1 MSGDPMNPNP
11 YNAAP
16 KKKRSV
22 SLSTFILSLVLV
34 LIVAFVAGTRTDAIL
49 AQFSPTKGPSDLN
62 LSSLNDVY
70 KVLRKKFDGNLD
82 PQKLVDGAKH
92 GLVEAAGDPY
102 TVYFNDKEAAEF
114 SGDLEGSFQGIGAE
128 LGKRN
133 DALVVINT
141 LDDSPAKK
149 AGLAANDVIVKVNGE
164 ETTNWSVD
172 KAVSKI
178 RGAKGTTVK
187 LGILRG
193 DQGLKEFS
201 ITRDEITNPSVKSEI
216 LSGNIGLIR
225 ISRFGESD
233 TTTLT
238 RKAAEDFKS
247 RGVKGVILDMRGNG
261 GGYLAAAR
269 DVSSLWLE
277 DKVVVT
283 ERSGGKV
290 TETLRTDSDAP
301 LKGIPTVVLV
311 DGGSA
316 SASEIVAGA
325 LSDNK
330 VAKLVGEKTFGK
342 GSVQSVEEIM
352 SGGQLKVTIAKWYTP
367 NGKNLSKAGLT
378 PDETVKLT
386 PEDVNAGRDPQKDRA
401 IQLLQ

>member
-1 MSGDPMNPNP
+1 MNPNP

-49 AQFSPTKGPSDLN
+49 AQFNPAKGPSDLN
-62 LSSLNDVY
+62 LSSLNEIY
-70 KVLRKKFDGNLD
+70 KVLRQKYDGKLD
-82 PQKLVDGAKH
+82 AQKLVDGAKH

-114 SGDLEGSFQGIGAE
+114 SGDLEGNFQGIGAE

-149 AGLAANDVIVKVNGE
+149 AGLIANDIIVKVNSE
-164 ETTNWSVD
+164 ETTNWSID

-187 LGILRG
+187 LSVLRG
-193 DQGLKEFS
+193 EEGLKEFS
-201 ITRDEITNPSVKSEI
+201 ITRDEINNPSVRSEI
-216 LSGNIGLIR
+216 LEGNIGLIR

-238 RKAAEDFKS
+238 RKAAEDFKAK
-247 RGVKGVILDMRGNG
+247 GVKGVILDMRGNG
-261 GGYLAAAR
+261 GGYLTAAR

-290 TETLRTDSDAP
+290 TETLRADRDAP

-342 GSVQSVEEIM
+342 GSVQAVEEIL

-367 NGKNLSKAGLT
+367 SGKNLSKAGLV

-386 PEDVNAGRDPQKDRA
+386 PEDINAGRDPQKDRA

>member
-1 MSGDPMNPNP
+1 MNPNP

-22 SLSTFILSLVLV
+22 SVPTLILSLVLV
-34 LIVAFVAGTRTDAIL
+34 GIVAFVAGTRSDAIL
-49 AQFSPTKGPSDLN
+49 ARFSPTKTPTGLN
-62 LSSLNDVY
+62 FSSLNDVY
-70 KVLRKKFDGNLD
+70 KVLRSKYDGQID
-82 PQKLVDGAKH
+82 PDKLIDGAKH

-114 SGDLEGSFQGIGAE
+114 NGDLEGSFEGIGAE

-133 DALVVINT
+133 DSLVVIST

-149 AGLAANDVIVKVNGE
+149 TGLLANDVIVKVNGE
-164 ETTNWSVD
+164 STDKWSVD
-172 KAVSKI
+172 KAVSVI
-178 RGAKGTTVK
+178 RGPKGTTVK
-187 LGILRG
+187 LSVLRG
-193 DQGLKEFS
+193 DEGLKEFS

-216 LSGNIGLIR
+216 LEGNIGFIR

-233 TTTLT
+233 TTNLT
-238 RKAAEDFKS
+238 RRAAEDFKAK
-247 RGVKGVILDMRGNG
+247 GVKGVILDLRGNG
-261 GGYLAAAR
+261 GGYLTAAR

-283 ERSGGKV
+283 ERAGGKI
-290 TETLRTDSDAP
+290 TETLRADTDAP

-330 VAKLVGEKTFGK
+330 AAKLVGEKTFGK
-342 GSVQSVEEIM
+342 GSVQTIQDIL
-352 SGGQLKVTIAKWYTP
+352 SGGQLKVTVAKWYTP
-367 NGKNLSKAGLT
+367 SGKNLSKNGLV

-386 PEDVNAGRDPQKDRA
+386 PDDINANRDPQKDKALELIRRG
-401 IQLLQ
+401 L

>member
-1 MSGDPMNPNP
+1 MNPNP
-11 YNAAP
+11 NTAAP

-34 LIVAFVAGTRTDAIL
+34 AIVTFVAGTRTDSIL
-49 AQFSPTKGPSDLN
+49 AQFNPTKGPSDLN
-62 LSSLNDVY
+62 LSSLNEIY
-70 KVLRKKFDGNLD
+70 KVLRVKYDGKID
-82 PQKLVDGAKH
+82 AQKLVDGAKH

-114 SGDLEGSFQGIGAE
+114 SGDLEGNFQGIGAE

-149 AGLAANDVIVKVNGE
+149 AGLVANDVIVKVNGE
-164 ETTNWSVD
+164 VTDNWSID

-187 LGILRG
+187 LSIIRG
-193 DQGLKEFS
+193 EEGLKEFS
-201 ITRDEITNPSVKSEI
+201 ITREEITNPSVKSEI
-216 LSGNIGLIR
+216 LAGNIGFIR

-238 RKAAEDFKS
+238 RKAAEDFKA
-247 RGVKGVILDMRGNG
+247 RGVKGVILDLRGNG
-261 GGYLAAAR
+261 GGYLTAAR

-290 TETLRTDSDAP
+290 TETLRADNDAP

-330 VAKLVGEKTFGK
+330 AARLVGEKTFGK
-342 GSVQSVEEIM
+342 GSVQSVEEIL

-367 NGKNLSKAGLT
+367 SGKNLSKAGLT
-378 PDETVKLT
+378 PDEIVKLT
-386 PEDVNAGRDPQKDRA
+386 PEDINAGRDTQKDRA

>member
-1 MSGDPMNPNP
+1 MNPNP
-11 YNAAP
+11 NNAAP
-16 KKKRSV
+16 QKKRSV
-22 SLSTFILSLVLV
+22 SLPTLVLSLVLV
-34 LIVAFVAGTRTDAIL
+34 AIVAFVAGTRTDSIL
-49 AQFSPTKGPSDLN
+49 AQFSPAKGPSDLN
-62 LSSLNDVY
+62 LSSLNEIY
-70 KVLRKKFDGNLD
+70 KVLRKKYDGNLD
-82 PQKLVDGAKH
+82 AQKLVDGAKH

-114 SGDLEGSFQGIGAE
+114 SGDLEGNFQGIGAE

-149 AGLAANDVIVKVNGE
+149 AGLVANDVIVKVNGE
-164 ETTNWSVD
+164 ATDNWSID

-187 LGILRG
+187 LSILRG
-193 DQGLKEFS
+193 EEGLKEFS

-216 LSGNIGLIR
+216 LEGNIGFIR

-238 RKAAEDFKS
+238 RKAAEEFKAK
-247 RGVKGVILDMRGNG
+247 GVKGVILDLRGNG
-261 GGYLAAAR
+261 GGYLTAAR

-290 TETLRTDSDAP
+290 TETLRADTDAP
-301 LKGIPTVVLV
+301 LKGIPTIVLV

-330 VAKLVGEKTFGK
+330 AAKLVGEKTFGK
-342 GSVQSVEEIM
+342 GSVQAVEDIL

-386 PEDVNAGRDPQKDRA
+386 PEDINAGRDTQKDRA

>member
-1 MSGDPMNPNP
+1 MNPNP

-49 AQFSPTKGPSDLN
+49 AQFNPAKGPSDLN
-62 LSSLNDVY
+62 LSSLNEIY
-70 KVLRKKFDGNLD
+70 KVLRQKYDGKLD
-82 PQKLVDGAKH
+82 AQKLVDGAKH

-114 SGDLEGSFQGIGAE
+114 SGDLEGNFQGIGAE

-149 AGLAANDVIVKVNGE
+149 AGLIANDIIVKVNSE
-164 ETTNWSVD
+164 ETTNWSID

-187 LGILRG
+187 LSVLRG
-193 DQGLKEFS
+193 EEGLKEFS
-201 ITRDEITNPSVKSEI
+201 ITRDEINNPSVRSEI
-216 LSGNIGLIR
+216 LEGNIGLIR

-238 RKAAEDFKS
+238 RKAAEDFKAK
-247 RGVKGVILDMRGNG
+247 GVKGVILDMRGNG
-261 GGYLAAAR
+261 GGYLTAAR

-290 TETLRTDSDAP
+290 TETLRADRDAP

-330 VAKLVGEKTFGK
+330 AAKLVGEKTFGK
-342 GSVQSVEEIM
+342 GSVQAVEEIL

-367 NGKNLSKAGLT
+367 SGKNLSKAGLV

-386 PEDVNAGRDPQKDRA
+386 PEDINAGRDPQKDRA